1 MAASKNEVARVDGE
15 LAASARPLAMRIVV
29 SAVAAVLLATS
40 AQAAHHK
47 IRRHPAQPYGQA
59 VQKPK
64 PKPAVDP
71 LYDSCE
77 NPWKHLDVQCPGHD
91 PLLGPP
97 GPTGGLVR

>member
-1 MAASKNEVARVDGE
+1 MVASKKAMARVDGK
-15 LAASARPLAMRIVV
+15 LGASARPVVVRIVV

-47 IRRHPAQPYGQA
+47 IRRHSAQPSVQA
-59 VQKPK
+59 VQSK

-77 NPWKHLDVQCPGHD
+77 NPWKHLDVQC
-91 PLLGPP
+91 
-97 GPTGGLVR
+97 GGNDQGG